1 MSSNCYFE
9 EITIFNFR
17 NGLLSTGDNP
27 KSRPSGTSESRAKYA
42 DMVRR
47 FEDKREPAQRDR
59 TVLSGHLHNIPNI
72 CFSPCGTFLV
82 SCSIDRTCRVWN
94 VHTGEH
100 ILTRTVGG
108 FW

>member
-9 EITIFNFR
+9 EITIFDFR

-27 KSRPSGTSESRAKYA
+27 KSHMSQTSDSPAKYA
-42 DMVRR
+42 DVVRR
-47 FEDKREPAQRDR
+47 FEDKHEPAQRDR

-72 CFSPCGTFLV
+72 SFSPCGMFLV

-94 VHTGEH
+94 VHTGELL
-100 ILTRTVGG
+100 LTRTVGG